1 VRLTL
6 RPGDK
11 EQTETVSL
19 GDGPIDAAFWAV
31 GRITGNELNC
41 KDYNVRSA
49 TLGQDAIGEVNLEVE
64 YKGRSYRGV
73 GASTDTVE
81 STILAML
88 SAINRIESEK
98 SFPA

>member
-1 VRLTL
+1 
-6 RPGDK
+6 
-11 EQTETVSL
+11 
-19 GDGPIDAAFWAV
+19 
-31 GRITGNELNC
+31 
-41 KDYNVRSA
+41 
-49 TLGQDAIGEVNLEVE
+49 VNLEVE